1 MGVHR
6 GPKEGLGLGPF
17 RMPQAG
23 ALSPSSS
30 LNGTPQTMAW
40 TAQLALSQSWAQR
53 WQEVGLV
60 WLALLVGPLM
70 PWAALLG
77 QFLVTS

>member
-1 MGVHR
+1 MGVQR
-6 GPKEGLGLGPF
+6 GPKEGLGLGPL

-23 ALSPSSS
+23 ALCPSSS
-30 LNGTPQTMAW
+30 LNGTMAW
-40 TAQLALSQSWAQR
+40 TAQLALSLSWAQR
-53 WQEVGLV
+53 GQEAGLV
-60 WLALLVGPLM
+60 WLALPVGPLM